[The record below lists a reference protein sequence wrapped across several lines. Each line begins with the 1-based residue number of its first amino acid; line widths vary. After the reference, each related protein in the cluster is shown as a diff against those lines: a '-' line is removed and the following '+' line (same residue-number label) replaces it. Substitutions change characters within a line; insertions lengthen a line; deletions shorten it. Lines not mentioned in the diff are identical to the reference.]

1 MRQVYFVSVVRFS
14 SDRFVADFCEWFK
27 ASSCYTW
34 VLTKILVFA
43 RYHSD
48 DDRVRLS
55 VKDFWAI
62 SVLSGAFSYRKK
74 SNSVWMLIANG
85 TRFSLFW
92 SPSFDSQTFCLIVCF
107 LRRCNN
113 KNTRNRVKPHLKK
126 GRKGQKR
133 GVLGKSQFCPEKK
146 NRKIKEEKRSRSA
159 THEIWLSCAWCV
171 SNIGLNFQK
180 TFI

>member
-1 MRQVYFVSVVRFS
+1 
-14 SDRFVADFCEWFK
+14 
-27 ASSCYTW
+27 
-34 VLTKILVFA
+34 
-43 RYHSD
+43 
-48 DDRVRLS
+48 
-55 VKDFWAI
+55 
-62 SVLSGAFSYRKK
+62 
-74 SNSVWMLIANG
+74 MLIANG

-133 GVLGKSQFCPEKK
+133 GVLGKSQFCREKK

-159 THEIWLSCAWCV
+159 IHEIWLSCAYQILV
-171 SNIGLNFQK
+171 SISKKLSSKK
-180 TFI
+180 TNVLSCSSRTGESCWIIKMCLTTSRESLSMLTDQTLKLQSPIT